1 MKIKTKVADYD
12 YIKEIK
18 KPKHK
23 RPIIPSVFFRTLIR
37 LLSIPELM
45 ATKFE
50 YETERMEKAEGAPY
64 LILMNHSAFI
74 DLKIAYKIFYP
85 MPFCTICT
93 SDGFVG
99 KNWLMRLIGCIPTKK
114 FVTDLTLVSDM
125 LYTVN
130 KLKTSI
136 LMYPEASYSF
146 DGCATPLPRGLGKI
160 IKKMGVPVLTVI
172 TEGAFLHDPL
182 YNCLQQRKTK
192 VKAKLTCLLTKEEIA
207 QKSTQEI
214 DELLDKAFTFD
225 NFARQLETNTEIKE
239 SFRAEG
245 LERILYQCASCR
257 SEGTMKGE
265 GTTVSCSHCGKVY
278 ELDILGRLKALS
290 GKTEFSH
297 IPDWYNWERQ
307 NVIDEIKRGEYLLD
321 TEVDIAVM
329 TDYKAI
335 YKLGSG
341 RLIHNENGFTLTGC
355 QGKLSY
361 TQSPLSSYGLY
372 ADYYWYEIGDVIC
385 IGDSKRLYYCFPK
398 GKCCVAKARIAAEEL
413 YKIKKHQNT

>member
-12 YIKEIK
+12 YIKELK

-99 KNWLMRLIGCIPTKK
+99 KNWLMRLIGCIPTNK

-278 ELDILGRLKALS
+278 ELDTLGRLKALS

-335 YKLGSG
+335 YKVGSG

-372 ADYYWYEIGDVIC
+372 ADYYWYEIGDVIGIGTMNFLISVSRRKRYLLPKPVWQQKNC
-385 IGDSKRLYYCFPK
+385 IR
-398 GKCCVAKARIAAEEL
+398 
-413 YKIKKHQNT
+413 